1 MLTLRELLQLN
12 ETVTLLE
19 LYVREPSGKLIK
31 RSIIGQPYKLSRHQE
46 DDMDKGKLEY
56 IDKSINKQ
64 GRAGKSGMTEIA
76 FGMDWKQ
83 IPKKYLEAEVT
94 DIHWLHERYGNTR
107 GSVLDATIVPIQL
120 EMDFEQ
126 TDCSWK

>member
-1 MLTLRELLQLN
+1 MLTLKELLQLN

-19 LYVREPSGKLIK
+19 LYVREPDGKLIT

-46 DDMDKGKLEY
+46 DDIDRGKLEY
-56 IDKSINKQ
+56 IDTSINKQ
-64 GRAGKSGMTEIA
+64 GRANRSGVTEMA

-83 IPKKYLEAEVT
+83 IPKKYLDAEVT
-94 DIHWLHERYGNTR
+94 SIHWLHERYNNVR

-120 EMDFEQ
+120 SL
-126 TDCSWK
+126 DCAWREP